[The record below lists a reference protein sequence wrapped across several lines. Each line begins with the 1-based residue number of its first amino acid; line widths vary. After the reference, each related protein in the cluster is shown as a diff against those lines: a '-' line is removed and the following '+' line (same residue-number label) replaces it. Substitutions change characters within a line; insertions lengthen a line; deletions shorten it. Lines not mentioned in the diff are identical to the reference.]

1 MKVNEYNLEPKI
13 NSYGQTKAA
22 TDETKAKVSESQ
34 ASQPKSGDKVDLS
47 DRSRE
52 IARARELVEAA
63 PAVRAD
69 KVAAMKA
76 QLNSGDYEV
85 KAEEVADKIIFTQ
98 VEETV

>member
-1 MKVNEYNLEPKI
+1 MKVNDYISGPKI
-13 NSYGQTKAA
+13 SSYGQTKAA
-22 TDETKAKVSESQ
+22 TDETKAKAPESQ
-34 ASQPKSGDKVDLS
+34 ASQAKSGDKVDLS

-69 KVAAMKA
+69 KVAAVKA

-85 KAEEVADKIIFTQ
+85 KAEDVAEKIIFTQ